1 MIRVVVKTVSH
12 HLTINVR
19 SACFSMIILL
29 QDQAGGAFTHY
40 KSISIAIEWPAS
52 NRRVAATHRS
62 NESEGSKRKRTQR
75 RFRTAGDDHVS
86 PAVANVSITFT
97 DRDIPTRATVRVRS
111 ADTAQAELN
120 RNIAMGGTAENLECD
135 SLVDRFWA
143 TVDEGDMLL
152 FCIGYTAQSRPEA
165 DANSRLWI
173 FRRER
178 ETAIFQSKSCRT
190 DRELR
195 IPVQTL

>member
-12 HLTINVR
+12 HFTINVR
-19 SACFSMIILL
+19 SARFSMIILL
-29 QDQAGGAFTHY
+29 QDQAGRAFTHY
-40 KSISIAIEWPAS
+40 KSVSIAIERPAS
-52 NRRVAATHRS
+52 NGRVAATHRS
-62 NESEGSKRKRTQR
+62 NESKSSKRKRTQR
-75 RFRTAGDDHVS
+75 RFGASGDDHVS
-86 PAVANVSITFT
+86 PAVANIPITFT
-97 DRDIPTRATVRVRS
+97 DCDIPTRATVRVRS

-135 SLVDRFWA
+135 SLVDRFRA

-173 FRRER
+173 SGRER
-178 ETAIFQSKSCRT
+178 ETAIFQSKFRRT
-190 DRELR
+190 DSELR
-195 IPVQTL
+195 IPIQTL

>member
-12 HLTINVR
+12 RLTINVR

-40 KSISIAIEWPAS
+40 KSISIAIERPAS

-62 NESEGSKRKRTQR
+62 NESEGPKRKRAQR
-75 RFRTAGDDHVS
+75 RFGAAGDDHVS

-120 RNIAMGGTAENLECD
+120 RNIAVGGAAENLECD
-135 SLVDRFWA
+135 SLGDRFLPTWA
-143 TVDEGDMLL
+143 KGDMLL
-152 FCIGYTAQSRPEA
+152 FCLASTAQSRPEA
-165 DANSRLWI
+165 DANSHLGI
-173 FRRER
+173 FRRE
-178 ETAIFQSKSCRT
+178 
-190 DRELR
+190 
-195 IPVQTL
+195 